1 MMGEHRN
8 HIDSCGSSTQY
19 LKFKE
24 LLYLFM
30 NIRKFTHFSH
40 GITISSL
47 GAVWEGFSQN
57 GFTCE
62 VKVDETKKTG
72 FARLRVHSSLSLQNK

>member
-1 MMGEHRN
+1 VSIETTLIPMEVYSIHE
-8 HIDSCGSSTQY
+8 IE
-19 LKFKE
+19 E
-24 LLYLFM
+24 LYICSWMLE
-30 NIRKFTHFSH
+30 NFTHFSH

-62 VKVDETKKTG
+62 VKVDETKKLASPG
-72 FARLRVHSSLSLQNK
+72 FEFILA

>member
-1 MMGEHRN
+1 MLEN
-8 HIDSCGSSTQY
+8 
-19 LKFKE
+19 
-24 LLYLFM
+24 
-30 NIRKFTHFSH
+30 FTHFSH

-62 VKVDETKKTG
+62 VKVDETKKLASPG
-72 FARLRVHSSLSLQNK
+72 FEFILAWAYKTSSSNCLLAFEAGITTQEIMNKKTSVI